1 MPSRYEPCG
10 LGQLIAMRY
19 GTIPVARRTGG
30 LKDTVTDYEPLRGS
44 GSGFLFDDYRA
55 SSLKDCLGR
64 ALCAYTDKPRWREI
78 VSRAMAQDFS
88 WKRSAREYVTLY
100 AHTLQRIRG

>member
-30 LKDTVTDYEPLRGS
+30 LEDTISDYKPLEGS
-44 GSGFLFDDYRA
+44 GTGFLFEDYKA
-55 SSLKDCLGR
+55 SALKDCLGR
-64 ALCAYTDKPRWREI
+64 ALCAYMDTARWKGI
-78 VSRAMAQDFS
+78 ISRAMAQDFS
-88 WKRSAREYVTLY
+88 WKRSATEYLTLY
-100 AHTLQRIRG
+100 ADALQRARG